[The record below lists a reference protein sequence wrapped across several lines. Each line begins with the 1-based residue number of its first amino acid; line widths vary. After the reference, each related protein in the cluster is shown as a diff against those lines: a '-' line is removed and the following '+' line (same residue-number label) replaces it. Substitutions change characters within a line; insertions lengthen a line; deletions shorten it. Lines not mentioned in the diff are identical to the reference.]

1 MHVMQSM
8 LCRVQR
14 VKSIYD
20 MENKLDLLDKTKS
33 PNRIVWALAWP
44 TIVEQLLMTVVTYID
59 AAMVGSVGVNATA
72 AVAVNTTVIWLLQ
85 GLMSGL
91 AVGASVLAAKKIGE
105 REMSQ
110 AQDILTQSIIAMLVL
125 GAATL
130 LIGELILA
138 ENLPRW
144 MGAETE
150 LLAPAEQYMRIVALS
165 FPFQVLLAVGC
176 AIIRGAG
183 DTRRPMIYNIVSNV
197 VNIVGNFFFIYETRN
212 VTIFGW
218 TIKIW
223 GAGMG
228 VGGAALGTLAAFFV
242 AGMMTLRH
250 LMNPKSSFHI
260 SENPSFKPDAD
271 IITQI
276 VKLGLPTAFER
287 ITLSAGQM
295 VITALATGM
304 GSIMLAAH
312 QLATTAESICYM
324 PCYGFSVAATTLVAQ
339 AIGADEKEMA
349 RTYSEVCIR
358 YGVLTMVVSA
368 VLMYIFAPKM
378 IWLFIR
384 DAAVISV
391 GAAML
396 RIEAFAEPCVAVTNV
411 ICGALKGGGD
421 TKWPFYISI
430 IGMWIVRLSMAVV
443 AIKFFGAGLEGIWIP
458 MAIDWTVRMLIC
470 IYRYKGGKWLNTWD
484 SREKTDD

>member
-1 MHVMQSM
+1 M
-8 LCRVQR
+8 
-14 VKSIYD
+14 KSIYD
-20 MENKLDLLDKTKS
+20 MDNKLDLLDKTKS

-44 TIVEQLLMTVVTYID
+44 TIVEQLLMTVVIYVD
-59 AAMVGSVGVNATA
+59 AAMVGSAGVNATA

-91 AVGASVLAAKKIGE
+91 AVGASVLVGRKIGE
-105 REMSQ
+105 RKMTE
-110 AQDILTQSIIAMLVL
+110 AQDILTQSLLAMMVL
-125 GAATL
+125 GIVTM
-130 LIGELILA
+130 LIGELVLA
-138 ENLPRW
+138 QNLPRW
-144 MGAETE
+144 MGAEQD

-165 FPFQVLLAVGC
+165 FPFQVMLAVGC

-197 VNIVGNFFFIYETRN
+197 VNIVGNYFFIYETRN
-212 VTIFGW
+212 VTIFRW
-218 TIKIW
+218 TFKIW

-228 VGGAALGTLAAFFV
+228 VGGAAIGTLLAFLA
-242 AGMMTLRH
+242 AGMMTLWH
-250 LMNPKSSFHI
+250 LINRKSSFHMGDR
-260 SENPSFKPDAD
+260 PSFRPDGR
-271 IITQI
+271 IMRQI

-304 GSIMLAAH
+304 GSVMLAAH

-339 AIGADEKEMA
+339 AIGADEKKLA
-349 RTYSEVCIR
+349 KTYSLVCIR
-358 YGVLTMVVSA
+358 YGVLAMVASA

-421 TKWPFYISI
+421 TRWPFYISI
-430 IGMWIVRLSMAVV
+430 IGMWIVRLSMAVA
-443 AIKFFGAGLEGIWIP
+443 AIKIFGAGLEGIWVP
-458 MAIDWTVRMLIC
+458 MAIDWAVRMIIC
-470 IYRYKGGKWLNTWD
+470 IYRYKGGKWMDTWD
-484 SREKTDD
+484 NIKETDNCEIGE